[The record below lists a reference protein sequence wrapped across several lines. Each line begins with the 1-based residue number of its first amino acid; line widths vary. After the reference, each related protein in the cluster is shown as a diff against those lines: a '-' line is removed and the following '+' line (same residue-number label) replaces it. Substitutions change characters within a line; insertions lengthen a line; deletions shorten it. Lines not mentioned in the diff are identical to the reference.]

1 MVTPSPAAGDP
12 VIAAAGDIACDPAA
26 GDYNGGNG
34 TAIDCAQKRTA
45 ALVTGVDAVLPL
57 GDEQYVCG
65 GLSAF
70 NQSYDPTWGQQKQ
83 ISHPV
88 PGNHEYQTSGG
99 TGCSTKLDASGYF
112 NYFGAIAGDPTKGY
126 YSYSLGSW
134 HIIAL
139 NSELCFVSGGCPA
152 GSPEEVWL
160 KNDLAANPAACT
172 LAYWHEPRFASSPGG
187 GDGVVD
193 PLWQDLY
200 AAGADVVLNGHQHW
214 YERFALQNPSG
225 QADSNGIREFIVG
238 TGGESHVPLS
248 TRRPT
253 SQASNDSTFGVL
265 KMTLHSGSYDWS
277 FVPEAGATFTDSGTS
292 SCHHAGSP
300 TTTTSGSTTTTSGS
314 TTTTSGSTTTTT
326 PTPGTATL
334 APSDDSYTSLTNPT
348 GTHGSDGSIN
358 VNNSGS
364 SERRAYVKFSVTAI
378 PAGATNITATL
389 RLYSQS
395 PATSAVTFTV
405 SQVATAW
412 SEATLT
418 WNNQPTPG
426 SVVTTQNGLTS
437 GAYNS
442 FDVSGLVSG
451 NGTYAMVVTDNDAT
465 QRYFS
470 SKESSPNFP
479 PQLQLT
485 WNQPTTTTSG
495 STTTTSGSTTTT
507 SGSTTTTSGS
517 TTTTTPTPGTATLA
531 PSDDSYT
538 SLTNP
543 TGTHG
548 SDGSINVNN
557 SGSSER
563 RAYVKFSVT
572 AIPAGATNI
581 TATLRLYSQSPATS
595 AVTFTVSQVA
605 TAWSEATLTWNNQ
618 PTPGSVVTTQNG
630 LTSGAYNSFDV
641 SGLVSGN
648 GTYAMVVTDNDATQR
663 YFSSKE
669 SSPNF
674 PPQLQLTWNQPTATA
689 FSALGQGS
697 VMPRDSDGDDGGTAS
712 RVPLPVLPSWTAG
725 STPFVSTVLPEFSV
739 RVFVRD
745 DVFGPYEFSCD
756 RASRPALPQLLLADR
771 PL

>member
-314 TTTTSGSTTTTT
+314 TTTT
-326 PTPGTATL
+326 
-334 APSDDSYTSLTNPT
+334 
-348 GTHGSDGSIN
+348 
-358 VNNSGS
+358 
-364 SERRAYVKFSVTAI
+364 
-378 PAGATNITATL
+378 
-389 RLYSQS
+389 
-395 PATSAVTFTV
+395 
-405 SQVATAW
+405 
-412 SEATLT
+412 
-418 WNNQPTPG
+418 
-426 SVVTTQNGLTS
+426 
-437 GAYNS
+437 
-442 FDVSGLVSG
+442 
-451 NGTYAMVVTDNDAT
+451 
-465 QRYFS
+465 
-470 SKESSPNFP
+470 
-479 PQLQLT
+479 
-485 WNQPTTTTSG
+485 
-495 STTTTSGSTTTT
+495 
-507 SGSTTTTSGS
+507 
-517 TTTTTPTPGTATLA
+517 TPTPGTATLA